1 MRNEKQWTNKEFR
14 WESSRLRDISAKFSE
29 LYRYFSWEM
38 KNSEQTRN
46 FGESL
51 VDYVIFQ
58 RNSVSFTG
66 IFREKWKT
74 VNKQGI
80 SLGKRKKVSWSGKK
94 WDFRKISWDDK
105 WGPYI
110 DQRHDRQTAA
120 CPPLS
125 RVWWG
130 DSAGRLCG
138 CCARGWGA
146 LGSCRTGR
154 PAENSGCPVR
164 RTKLDQKSAF
174 YFQILNFENW
184 PFLTLFDLTFRSKLK
199 ITVSIG
205 FYV

>member
-105 WGPYI
+105 WGPNFFPQWCKFLPYWCI
-110 DQRHDRQTAA
+110 LVQIFYWTGAPCWDWWHFT
-120 CPPLS
+120 
-125 RVWWG
+125 VW
-130 DSAGRLCG
+130 A
-138 CCARGWGA
+138 
-146 LGSCRTGR
+146 
-154 PAENSGCPVR
+154 SG
-164 RTKLDQKSAF
+164 LH
-174 YFQILNFENW
+174 
-184 PFLTLFDLTFRSKLK
+184 
-199 ITVSIG
+199 
-205 FYV
+205 